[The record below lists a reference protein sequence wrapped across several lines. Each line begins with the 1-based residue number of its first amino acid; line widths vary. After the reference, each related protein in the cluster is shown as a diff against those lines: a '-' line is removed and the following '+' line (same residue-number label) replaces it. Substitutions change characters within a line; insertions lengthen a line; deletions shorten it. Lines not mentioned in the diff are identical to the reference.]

1 MVAYFFTTF
10 ALNNKLMKR
19 KILIIIAI
27 YITSL
32 VLMALQK
39 PLFLIWYAEQSAEA
53 TMAELVG
60 VTLNGALLDST
71 MAGYIAAI
79 PWLVLLAAVWI
90 AIPERVMQRILNG
103 YFATMAFLI
112 SLIVAVDM
120 GLFRYWGFR
129 IDSTIFPYLATPK
142 EAAASVTWGDLIPAV
157 ILFVAYGAA
166 MFFAWRPIS
175 RLYRATK
182 QNIKQ
187 RGLSTVVMLF
197 MGGLVFLAIRGG
209 VSPAPANVSK
219 VYFSDNMFL
228 NQAATNPVFS
238 LLSSSMRSELK
249 QSDYRYFEQ
258 EECDEIFSTLKQSKA
273 ISAPHS
279 VLNTSRPNIVLIVLE
294 GFGRTTA
301 TTTAEG
307 KAVTP
312 QLDALRQSGV
322 SFENMF
328 ANSYRTDR
336 GTVAVMSGHPAHPV
350 ASIMKY
356 PQKAHTLPAIASSL
370 KAEGYATS
378 FTYGGDANFT
388 NTISYL
394 YGTGV
399 EHINDQHNLPLNA
412 PLAQWG
418 YADDVVCPHFAQEVL
433 DLAATDK
440 PFFATLLT
448 LSSHEPFDVPYSK
461 FENKILN
468 AAAFTDECVGRMI
481 DSWRNSPA
489 WENMVVVLIADHSLA
504 YPEDSQSGELQRQRI
519 PMLWT
524 GGAISEEYRG
534 HTIETYSSQ
543 SDLAVTLLKQLDV
556 ECSDF
561 SFSRDILDE
570 QIPHFGFWSF
580 NNGFGIINAEGH
592 LRFNATNNGIIESSG
607 EGIDSLLLGGKAM
620 TQAIHQD
627 LLKR

>member
-1 MVAYFFTTF
+1 
-10 ALNNKLMKR
+10 MKR

-90 AIPERVMQRILNG
+90 AIPERVMQRILNS

-157 ILFVAYGAA
+157 ILFVAYGAT

-175 RLYRATK
+175 RLYRVTK

-187 RGLSTVVMLF
+187 RLLSTVVMLF

-249 QSDYRYFEQ
+249 QSDYRYFGE
-258 EECDEIFSTLKQSKA
+258 EECGEIFSTLKQSKA
-273 ISAPHS
+273 LYAPHS

-301 TTTAEG
+301 TTSAEG

-370 KAEGYATS
+370 KEEGYATS

-388 NTISYL
+388 NTASYL
-394 YGTGV
+394 YGTGF
-399 EHINDQHNLPLNA
+399 ERITDQKSMHFDA
-412 PLAQWG
+412 PTAKWG
-418 YADDVVCPHFAQEVL
+418 YADDVVCDFFTEEVL
-433 DLAATDK
+433 QLAGEGK
-440 PFFATLLT
+440 PYFASLLT
-448 LSSHEPFDVPYSK
+448 LSSHEPFEVPFDA
-461 FENKILN
+461 FEDKVLN
-468 AAAFTDECVGRMI
+468 ATAFTDHHVGKMI
-481 DSWRNSPA
+481 DRWRNTPA
-489 WENMVVVLIADHSLA
+489 WDNMLVVLIADHGIS
-504 YPEDSQSGELQRQRI
+504 YPEGTQIGSVPRQRI
-519 PMLWT
+519 PMVWT
-524 GGAISEEYRG
+524 GGAVREPMQIN
-534 HTIETYSSQ
+534 TYAAQ
-543 SDLAVTLLKQLDV
+543 CDLSATLLAQLGIDH
-556 ECSDF
+556 SDF
-561 SFSRDILDE
+561 IFSKDVFAADT
-570 QIPHFGFWSF
+570 PHYAYWSF
-580 NNGFGIINAEGH
+580 NNGFGIIADEGNVVYDCTGDKIVSSECTDPAAEQR
-592 LRFNATNNGIIESSG
+592 LIMQ
-607 EGIDSLLLGGKAM
+607 GKAL
-620 TQAIHQD
+620 TQTIHNDIYQ
-627 LLKR
+627 R